1 MRCVN
6 FNFKIINMKRIFT
19 LTLAMMALNTVFS
32 QLTLTRLPSG
42 NNKKAM
48 VGERVGL
55 TDILIEYSRPGVN
68 GREGKIWGQLVYK
81 GFENQGFGNSK
92 ASPWRA
98 GANENTTIEFSNDVM
113 IEGQPLKK
121 GKYGF
126 FIAYDSLESTA
137 IFSSNYSSWG
147 NYYYD
152 DREDVLR
159 VKIKPVTI
167 PNSVE
172 RLKYEFMDQTDTSAT
187 IALAWEKLMIPV
199 KVNTNYTNDQL
210 ASFRDELRSQK
221 GFYWQTWQEA
231 AQWSLQHNVN
241 LEQALLWAD
250 TASGPVFGGNNVFG
264 PQATKAQI
272 LRKFGRD
279 AEAEAIMKTALP
291 LANMQELHVYGR
303 ELIRQKKAK
312 EALEVFQLN
321 YKKNPDQF
329 TSKVGMARG
338 YSANGDYKNALKFAQ
353 LALPQAPDAL
363 NKTGIEN
370 MIEKLKKSQDAN

>member
-1 MRCVN
+1 
-6 FNFKIINMKRIFT
+6 MKRFFT
-19 LTLAMMALNTVFS
+19 LTLAIMAINTLFS
-32 QLTLTRLPSG
+32 QITLTHLPSG

-55 TDILIEYSRPGVN
+55 TDVLIQYSRPGVN
-68 GREGKIWGQLVYK
+68 GRDGKIWGQLVYK

-92 ASPWRA
+92 AAPWRA
-98 GANENTTIEFSNDVM
+98 GANENTIIEFSNDVL

-137 IFSSNYSSWG
+137 IFSGNYSSWG

-152 DREDVLR
+152 DKEDVLR
-159 VKIKPVTI
+159 VKVKPVKI
-167 PNSVE
+167 ANSVE
-172 RLKYEFMDQTDTSAT
+172 RLKFEFMDQTDTSAT
-187 IALAWEKLMIPV
+187 IALAWEKLMIPI
-199 KVNTNYTNDQL
+199 KLNTNYTNDQL
-210 ASFRDELRSQK
+210 AVFRDELRSQK

-250 TASGPVFGGNNVFG
+250 SASGPVFGGNTVFG

-272 LRKFGRD
+272 LQKLGRE
-279 AEAEAIMKTALP
+279 AEATAIMKTALP
-291 LANMQELHVYGR
+291 MANMQELHGYGR
-303 ELIRQKKAK
+303 ELIRQKKPK
-312 EALEVFQLN
+312 EAMEVFQLN

-329 TSKVGMARG
+329 TTKVGLARG

-353 LALPQAPDAL
+353 QALPQAPDAL
-363 NKTGIEN
+363 NKTGVES
-370 MIEKLKKSQDAN
+370 MIEKLKKSQDVN